1 MNIITLFLNILS
13 WLFLGYFLL
22 AWILATSL
30 NLRYKTTG
38 HSVKSW
44 AVVTALI
51 ALSYLIAYHFSA

>member
-30 NLRYKTTG
+30 NLRYKTTEN
-38 HSVKSW
+38 SVKSW